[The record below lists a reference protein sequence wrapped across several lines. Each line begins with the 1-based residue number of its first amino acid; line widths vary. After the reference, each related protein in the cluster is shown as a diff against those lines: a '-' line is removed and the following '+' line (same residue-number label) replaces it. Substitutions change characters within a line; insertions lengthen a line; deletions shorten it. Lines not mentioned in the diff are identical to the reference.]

1 MTQLDRRR
9 FLTLAAGTL
18 GATGLGLTTACSGD
32 DTEDPGGAASGGS
45 LAWWDH
51 TTGNK
56 ELLAP
61 IFEAY
66 TADTGIQVDYTYYQA
81 AKMAQTLQ
89 LARTSEELPD
99 IHTIAGLELPLSQLV
114 ADGWFQ
120 PLQLSAEADSS
131 IPEDSK
137 VEGLNV
143 FDGKLYGFPTTG
155 SKFFNAN
162 TWFNRELIE
171 QAGLDPEQPPQTFD
185 EFREACKKVQSGSK
199 AKGLILNTGATLN
212 LVIDNLAQS
221 AGFEGAAGTLFRTG
235 EIQWHADPYVEV
247 LEFLQSVHKD
257 KYVVEGQFTSDTA
270 RPRWMV
276 GQAAFMIDGI
286 WIPGAIKAES
296 APFLDKVGVGAPLT
310 PGAGQEALMYRGAG
324 GGTYFLS
331 KQSTHPK
338 EASALM
344 EGLLTDEYQ
353 LGVARGMAQPP
364 LNPELLEDS
373 EVHESFRK
381 PLQLAAERCFT
392 TPQLVRKSPE
402 AAKAVAAVPKAKPG
416 MLEIVQ
422 GLISGDVTDIR
433 GTLKKLSDNSAKG
446 RDQALKKAGL
456 GVSDVAFPSWKPEQD
471 FTEDMYA
478 S

>member
-1 MTQLDRRR
+1 MTQFDRRR

-18 GATGLGLTTACSGD
+18 GVAGLGFTAACSGD
-32 DTEDPGGAASGGS
+32 DAEGPGGSASGGS
-45 LAWWDH
+45 LTWWDH
-51 TTGNK
+51 TTGNE

-61 IFEAY
+61 IFKAY
-66 TADTGIQVDYTYYQA
+66 TADTGINVEYTYYQA

-99 IHTIAGLELPLSQLV
+99 IHTIAGLEMPLSQLV

-120 PLQLSAEADSS
+120 PLQLSDKADSS
-131 IPEDSK
+131 IPQESK
-137 VEGLNV
+137 VEGINV
-143 FDGKLYGFPTTG
+143 FDGKLYGFATTG

-171 QAGLDPEQPPQTFD
+171 QAGLDPEQPPGTFAD
-185 EFREACKKVQSGSK
+185 FRAACKKVQSGTK

-212 LVIDNLAQS
+212 MVIDNLAQS
-221 AGFEGAAGTLFRTG
+221 AGFEGASGTLFRTG

-247 LEFLQSVHKD
+247 LEFLQSVHQD

-286 WIPGAIKAES
+286 WIPGAVKAES

-310 PGAGQEALMYRGAG
+310 PGADQEGLMYRPTG

-331 KQSTHPK
+331 QQSSQPK
-338 EASALM
+338 EAGALM
-344 EGLLTDEYQ
+344 EQLLTDEYQ

-364 LNPELLEDS
+364 LNLDLLEDA

-402 AAKAVAAVPKAKPG
+402 AAQAVAGVPKAKPG

-433 GTLKKLSDNSAKG
+433 GTLKKLSDSSAAG
-446 RDQALKKAGL
+446 RDKALKKAGL
-456 GVSDVAFPSWKPEQD
+456 SVDDMAFPNWKPEQD
-471 FTEDMYA
+471 FTEDMYG
-478 S
+478 